1 MLQFIVDNIVAII
14 FGLATVILS
23 FVTLR
28 LKLSEHKA
36 VASRVVGAGRQVSM
50 FLDRDAMLEEMLSMY
65 DRSKSGDMIWVQCVG
80 CGNYSSRVRTKVL
93 EAAGK
98 GVSFQIIVN
107 SRAPSVGQL
116 RSIFD
121 PINSAEVLGS
131 EDNTIRIQGLSDSEV
146 IIGLPGVDSYT
157 GIRIVD
163 RHIVSLFR
171 NWFDKRVLQVRQ
183 EGGVKDGGAI
193 KPRTVLPS

>member
-1 MLQFIVDNIVAII
+1 MYQFMIDNIVAIV
-14 FGLATVILS
+14 FGLATIILS
-23 FVTLR
+23 FITLK
-28 LKLSEHKA
+28 LKLSEHRA
-36 VASRVVGAGRQVSM
+36 VASRVVGVGRQVSM

-65 DRSKSGDMIWVQCVG
+65 DRSKNGDVIWVQCVG

-98 GVSFQIIVN
+98 GVSFKIIVN
-107 SRAPSVGQL
+107 NKAPSVSQL

-121 PINSAEVLGS
+121 PINSAEVFGS
-131 EDNTIRIQGLSDSEV
+131 EDNAIRVQGLSYSEV

-157 GIRIVD
+157 GIRVVD

-171 NWFDKRVLQVRQ
+171 EWFDGRVLQVRQ
-183 EGGVKDGGAI
+183 EGVQDGA
-193 KPRTVLPS
+193 P